1 LTTVLAP
8 DLPTVVADRYDA
20 ADGAVFLTGIQA
32 LVRLPIEQMR
42 RDAAAGLNTRAFI
55 TGYPGSPLG
64 GYDTALGRAS
74 ALLARHGV
82 THLPA
87 QNEELAA
94 TALMGTQM
102 LDTHAH
108 PDVGGVVGYWY
119 GKGPGVDRASDAFK
133 HGNFAGTSTQRKPK
147 LLFRS
152 SGPLL

>member
-1 LTTVLAP
+1 MCIRAEKPARAKSLTDALAP
-8 DLPTVVADRYDA
+8 DLPAVVADRYDA
-20 ADGAVFLTGIQA
+20 ANGAVFLSGIQA

-42 RDAAAGLNTRAFI
+42 RDVAAGLNTRAFI

-94 TALMGTQM
+94 TVLMGTQM
-102 LDTHAH
+102 HDTHPH
-108 PDVGGVVGYWY
+108 PGVDGVVGYWY
-119 GKGPGVDRASDAFK
+119 GKGPGV
-133 HGNFAGTSTQRKPK
+133 
-147 LLFRS
+147 
-152 SGPLL
+152 